1 MNGQTLSVLVSDL
14 APDTF
19 GTCRVAI
26 GKKRMLCATD
36 LSPRSE
42 RAVQSAALLASR
54 LDAQLMLLH
63 VMAADQLVERA
74 AQVREE
80 IAQQFLST
88 RLPTGREP
96 KIEVRV
102 GDCVQTI
109 AAVAEKTDADL
120 IVLGS
125 QRRRA
130 LAPLI
135 GTTAERITSLA
146 RRPALIVN
154 LESRV
159 RYGAVVIAAELSDA
173 FIRVARLAAS
183 LRLLEAPSV
192 SIVHG
197 FESPYRGPLYAEGF
211 GLHAAQ
217 RYIEEWEKAAGKRL
231 VQRLDAAGIESSR
244 FRLVFQQTRPLRATR
259 RVIRRVKP
267 ELLIVATKDRS
278 MLKSVVRGSVAN
290 DVLRTL
296 EYDILVA
303 APDAKGSDSLL
314 H

>member
-1 MNGQTLSVLVSDL
+1 
-14 APDTF
+14 
-19 GTCRVAI
+19 
-26 GKKRMLCATD
+26 MLCATD
-36 LSPRSE
+36 LSARSE

-63 VMAADQLVERA
+63 VMAADQLLERA

-80 IAQQFLST
+80 IAQQFLSI

-109 AAVAEKTDADL
+109 AAVAEETDADL

-154 LESRV
+154 LESRA

-197 FESPYRGPLYAEGF
+197 FESPYRGPLYAAGF

-244 FRLVFQQTRPLRATR
+244 FRLVFQQTRPLRAIR
-259 RVIRRVKP
+259 RVIRRVQP
-267 ELLIVATKDRS
+267 ELLIVGTKDRS

-303 APDAKGSDSLL
+303 APDAEGSGSL